1 MRLLSWNVNGLRA
14 VERKG
19 FAAWLLDTDPDI
31 LAIQE
36 TKADESQVSAALK
49 QIGSYHSYFSSGIRK
64 GYSGTGLYT
73 KKDPRKIA
81 CGIGREEFDNEGRI
95 LTAFYDDFI
104 LFNCYFPN
112 GGASPERLQYKMDF
126 YDAVL
131 EYFISLRGQNLII
144 CGDVNTAHQ
153 EIDLARPK
161 ENRKNTGFLDM
172 EREWISRLLAAGFID
187 TFRFFHPDAENQ
199 YSWWDYKTRAR
210 QRNTG
215 WRLDYFFAEDNMA
228 DRLVSAQILQ
238 DVPGS
243 DHCPIE
249 LVIK

>member
-14 VERKG
+14 VEKKG
-19 FAAWLLDTDPDI
+19 FADWLLEEGPEL

-36 TKADESQVSAALK
+36 TKADESQLSDGLK
-49 QIGSYHSYFSSGIRK
+49 EIGPYKGYFSSGEKK
-64 GYSGTGLYT
+64 GYSGTALYS
-73 KKDPRKIA
+73 KKPPLKIER
-81 CGIGREEFDNEGRI
+81 GIGREEFDREGRI

-131 EYFISLRGQNLII
+131 EYFQSLQHENLLI

-153 EIDLARPK
+153 AIDLARPK
-161 ENRKNTGFLDM
+161 ENSMNTGFLDM
-172 EREWISRLLAAGFID
+172 EREWITKLLEAGFID
-187 TFRFFHPDAENQ
+187 TFRHFHPDEEGR

-210 QRNTG
+210 QRNVG
-215 WRLDYFFAEDNMA
+215 WRLDYFFAANHMEDKLSTA
-228 DRLVSAQILQ
+228 DILA
-238 DVPGS
+238 DVAGS

-249 LVIK
+249 LVLK

>member
-14 VERKG
+14 VEKKG
-19 FAAWLLDTDPDI
+19 FAQWLLEADPDI

-36 TKADESQVSAALK
+36 TKAEESQLSDGIK
-49 QIGSYHSYFSSGIRK
+49 TIGAYRSFFSSGEKK
-64 GYSGTGLYT
+64 GYSGVALYS
-73 KKDPRKIA
+73 KKAPLKIER
-81 CGIGREEFDNEGRI
+81 GIGREEFDKEGRI
-95 LTAFYDDFI
+95 LTAFYDDFV

-126 YDAVL
+126 YEAVL
-131 EYFISLRGQNLII
+131 EYFKSLREQNLLI

-161 ENRKNTGFLDM
+161 ENRMNTGFLDM
-172 EREWISRLLAAGFID
+172 ERKWITELLAAGFID
-187 TFRFFHPDAENQ
+187 TLRHFYPATEGQ

-210 QRNTG
+210 QRNVG
-215 WRLDYFFAEDNMA
+215 WRLDYFFAAAHMQ
-228 DRLVSAQILQ
+228 DRLLAASILS

-249 LVIK
+249 LVVK